1 MKKVRIY
8 EYSKCSTCR
17 KALSFLDRHKI
28 PYDKVPIVDTPP
40 TKAELM
46 EMLALQGGNIK
57 KLFNTSGE
65 LYREMK
71 ISSKIDSMSESEAI
85 ELLASHSKLIKRP
98 FVLSGDTGLVGFK
111 EDEWKK
117 AL

>member
-17 KALSFLDRHKI
+17 NALKFLDRNNVNYEKL
-28 PYDKVPIVDTPP
+28 PILETPP
-40 TKAELM
+40 TKAELRK
-46 EMLALQGGNIK
+46 MLEAYGGDVK

-71 ISSKIDSMSESEAI
+71 LGAKIDSMSEDEALD
-85 ELLASHSKLIKRP
+85 LLGANGKLIKRP
-98 FVLSGDTGLVGFK
+98 FVLFGETG
-111 EDEWKK
+111 
-117 AL
+117 